1 MTPELSNGQRIGKY
15 LLTEKLGEGGM
26 GVVFGGVHE
35 GLGRPV
41 AIKVLR
47 GEFSRNEMVVTRFQ
61 KEAEAVS
68 RIGHSNIVAIYDFGR
83 MEDGS
88 LFYVME
94 RIRGETLRQRFS
106 RPPFL
111 QPEEAVHIFA
121 HVARAL
127 GAAHA
132 LGIVHRDLKP
142 ENVLLEPRDPD
153 LPLVKVLDFGVAKVR
168 DEDAL
173 LGGSGSAGPAALTR
187 AGSLLGTPTYMAPE
201 QISASQNVDGRAD
214 LYALAAMLY
223 EVLTGEPPFGM
234 GDMRRL
240 LIAHLQEAVVPPSQ
254 RARFPFP
261 PSLDPFLLR
270 ALAKDPAGRP
280 PDANAFI
287 TEMRRAWGLPPE
299 VRAPSVVMAAAPAQ
313 PSPPKRKPWWAI
325 GLGLG
330 LLCLGG
336 AGIVAWRM
344 RATATPNQPPSPPV
358 VEDRHP
364 LLITAQQALADL
376 LAGDVQQRRMA
387 LEAIGEVADRRSLEY
402 VVEAFADNSPAIRR
416 AAAGA
421 AIQLARPEDQ
431 QLRTA
436 LGQALRDSSAAV
448 AVDVAAAML
457 RAGGKEEAE
466 QILLPALK
474 ANSPGVRLRV
484 STALAEAGKI
494 PTAIL
499 RQAIEEAPAST
510 PRAQLWAAY
519 VSLYRLND
527 AAFRAELEAALAGN
541 NPVVKLAAAQTL
553 ALARNPKGLLA
564 LTALLRDASDPVDR
578 VDAAAVLAKVGDVG
592 AVETLEAAL
601 ASDRPEIRA
610 RAAQSLGRLA
620 ESLPDLEPIA
630 AKLKPLLAAAA
641 PQERAAAAAALV
653 SIAPHLSARR
663 TP

>member
-1 MTPELSNGQRIGKY
+1 
-15 LLTEKLGEGGM
+15 
-26 GVVFGGVHE
+26 
-35 GLGRPV
+35 
-41 AIKVLR
+41 
-47 GEFSRNEMVVTRFQ
+47 
-61 KEAEAVS
+61 
-68 RIGHSNIVAIYDFGR
+68 
-83 MEDGS
+83 
-88 LFYVME
+88 
-94 RIRGETLRQRFS
+94 
-106 RPPFL
+106 
-111 QPEEAVHIFA
+111 
-121 HVARAL
+121 
-127 GAAHA
+127 
-132 LGIVHRDLKP
+132 
-142 ENVLLEPRDPD
+142 
-153 LPLVKVLDFGVAKVR
+153 
-168 DEDAL
+168 
-173 LGGSGSAGPAALTR
+173 
-187 AGSLLGTPTYMAPE
+187 
-201 QISASQNVDGRAD
+201 
-214 LYALAAMLY
+214 
-223 EVLTGEPPFGM
+223 
-234 GDMRRL
+234 
-240 LIAHLQEAVVPPSQ
+240 
-254 RARFPFP
+254 
-261 PSLDPFLLR
+261 
-270 ALAKDPAGRP
+270 
-280 PDANAFI
+280 
-287 TEMRRAWGLPPE
+287 
-299 VRAPSVVMAAAPAQ
+299 
-313 PSPPKRKPWWAI
+313 
-325 GLGLG
+325 
-330 LLCLGG
+330 
-336 AGIVAWRM
+336 
-344 RATATPNQPPSPPV
+344 V

-474 ANSPGVRLRV
+474 ANSPGVRLRA